1 MSDAGYTHKTLVGNW
16 YEESLAPVQESKK
29 YPDERINRGH
39 EDAISTLTASGIP
52 KPLGCI
58 NRMKKWNT
66 SGVIPDDGFRDM
78 YTIHRTEIPD
88 PYRKKA
94 ELQKP
99 PPHLEQATGES
110 KTIINKDNIARL
122 THVQ

>member
-1 MSDAGYTHKTLVGNW
+1 MSDAGYNHKTLVGNW
-16 YEESLAPVQESKK
+16 YEEKLAPVQESKK
-29 YPDERINRGH
+29 YPEERVNRGH

-52 KPLGCI
+52 KPLGSI
-58 NRMKKWNT
+58 NRLKKWNT

-78 YTIHRTEIPD
+78 YTIQRTEIPD
-88 PYRKKA
+88 PYKRKT

-99 PPHLEQATGES
+99 PPHLEPTTGES